1 MPDLEWT
8 GERLVTS
15 LHEMHGVVEHLHR
28 YALAIEISKNKV
40 VLDIASG
47 EGYGSFL
54 LSKKATKVYG
64 VDIDQKAV
72 EHAKNKYSEA
82 KNLEYLYGSAS
93 KIPLPDGSV
102 DVVISF
108 ETLEHHT
115 EHDLMMQE
123 ILRVLKPEG
132 CLLLSSPDREIY
144 RQREPNNPFHVKEL
158 SLEELQHLVK
168 KYFEHSHFFVQRP
181 FVGSLI
187 HSCSN
192 NDLSAFKTFDG
203 DYSQI
208 NEGLT
213 EDEFYNKPCFNLVIC
228 ANTGLAEYK
237 LPFTSVFNGVNVL
250 KKEKEDL
257 KLEVKNAQNEK
268 RKVLN
273 SRSYKLGNWFV
284 RKLSFLKKVND

>member
-1 MPDLEWT
+1 MSDLEWT

-28 YALAIEISKNKV
+28 YALAIKLSKNNV

-54 LSKKATKVYG
+54 LSKEATKVYG
-64 VDIDQKAV
+64 VDIDHKTV
-72 EHAKNKYSEA
+72 EHARSKYSEA

-93 KIPLPDGSV
+93 KIPLPDSSV

-123 ILRVLKPEG
+123 ILRVLKPGG

-158 SLEELQHLVK
+158 SLEELQQLIK

-187 HSCSN
+187 HSYASN
-192 NDLSAFKTFDG
+192 EPSNFKMFDG
-203 DYSQI
+203 GYSKI
-208 NEGLT
+208 YEGLA

-228 ANTGLAEYK
+228 ANTEVSK
-237 LPFTSVFNGVNVL
+237 FPLPYASVFNGVKAL
-250 KKEKEDL
+250 RKEKEDL
-257 KLEVKNAQNEK
+257 KLEVENARNEK
-268 RKVLN
+268 QKVLN
-273 SRSYKLGNWFV
+273 SKSYKLGNWLV
-284 RKLSFLKKVND
+284 RKFTFRK